1 MENLY
6 FNLSEEEFSK
16 GRKLL
21 IWAFAGLFFLSGI
34 YVLIA
39 SLVLGHKSINAS
51 LSAVPFGISIV
62 VSVIAAFATI
72 KRKDLFFSIDNEKIE
87 FRYGL
92 LKPKKHSFEW
102 IRIKEVIMP
111 SGQKKAILVF
121 EEGSSFMINLNW
133 LQKHKAAL
141 IRKRLYYF
149 AREKNINIL
158 RVRNYTAKA

>member
-51 LSAVPFGISIV
+51 LSAVPFGVSVV

-72 KRKDLFFSIDNEKIE
+72 KRKDLYFSIDNEKIE

-102 IRIKEVIMP
+102 LSIKEVIMP
-111 SGQKKAILVF
+111 AGQKKAILAF
-121 EEGSSFMINLNW
+121 EDGSSFMINLNW

-158 RVRNYTAKA
+158 KVRNYSGKA

>member
-1 MENLY
+1 MY

-21 IWAFAGLFFLSGI
+21 IWAFAGLFFLAGV
-34 YVLIA
+34 YVLLI
-39 SLVLGHKSINAS
+39 SLVFGQKSTNAS

-62 VSVIAAFATI
+62 VAIIASFATI
-72 KRKDLFFSIDNEKIE
+72 KRKNLFFSIDNEKIE

-102 IRIKEVIMP
+102 VRVKEVILP

-121 EEGSSFMINLNW
+121 EEGSLFIINLNW

-158 RVRNYTAKA
+158 KVRNYSRKG